1 MKFLNLANDLSVE
14 QFDDITPI
22 VIDLKKGIDTWTL
35 SEIENYIKDV
45 VGSVLPSKMYIKI
58 DGSEL
63 KTKVAYNF
71 FFTVVGR
78 VLDIITTDEM
88 KFEEKRLGAKDDIT
102 SQTTIPLYQVRKL
115 LNYKSKVDYL
125 QIDLYRK
132 GKLKLSMVE

>member
-35 SEIENYIKDV
+35 GEIENYIKDV

-71 FFTVVGR
+71 FFTIVGR